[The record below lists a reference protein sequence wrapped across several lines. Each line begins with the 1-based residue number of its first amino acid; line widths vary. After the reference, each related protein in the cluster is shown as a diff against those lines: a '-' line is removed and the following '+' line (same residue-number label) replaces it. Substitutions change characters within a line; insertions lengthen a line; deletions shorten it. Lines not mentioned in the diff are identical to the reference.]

1 MWKEDNCRFEVESW
15 LFNNGLNI
23 ITFQPIMG
31 EKQFYVIGVYI
42 PPNCTRGVEDLR
54 RAGEACLVGCK
65 LVVMRDL
72 NINFGF
78 PWDNQEEVIVNLLDE
93 TNSVYPLHGFGTAT
107 RARWTWSQK

>member
-42 PPNCTRGVEDLR
+42 PPNGTRGW
-54 RAGEACLVGCK
+54 K
-65 LVVMRDL
+65 
-72 NINFGF
+72 I
-78 PWDNQEEVIVNLLDE
+78 
-93 TNSVYPLHGFGTAT
+93 
-107 RARWTWSQK
+107 